1 MHAAERRSL
10 KVLRT
15 HLLSF
20 FNILFIRPYQR
31 HGEARQRETKSKTK
45 PNRITEQKFSVTA
58 AQDHD
63 RHKDRTGEGDDYL
76 V

>member
-1 MHAAERRSL
+1 MTSIKKQCTLPNAE
-10 KVLRT
+10 
-15 HLLSF
+15 
-20 FNILFIRPYQR
+20 R